1 MERFMDATGRPL
13 RRGGRSYAGLAW
25 GGGAVLLLALV
36 IGFAPALQQPDPDG
50 PGPGFTTSSVHWGA
64 VSSLQQ
70 VIERQEYYMRP
81 DGYGGFK
88 TPNRYQDLRF
98 QFDALGFT
106 LTPRGNDPEWSMRF
120 ELEGIGRS
128 QQWQRPSPHPN
139 MIAQGSELRVE
150 HGPFAVRYA
159 NDRTGMRQDFLVHD
173 RPAGD
178 DPLQVRI
185 RVSGPL
191 VAVSAASDA
200 VHFVARDP
208 GERTKGPAFTYDGLL
223 AWDAQGDTLDARMTV
238 NDTELVITV
247 DDQDAV
253 YPITIDPLSSTG
265 AALLEMDQPGA
276 LFGTCTATAG
286 DVNGDGYSDLLV
298 GAPWFDMGTG
308 DEGAAFLFLGSPTG
322 LASTPAWTWSAGQ
335 PGARCGQAVA
345 TAGDVNGD
353 GFSDILVG
361 VPFWSNGQTD
371 EGRAVL
377 FLGASAGPPSVPSWS
392 MEGQQVGA
400 RAGISLA
407 TAGDVNA
414 DGYSDVLVGAD
425 GYDNGQVDEG
435 VVFVHMGSAAGL
447 GVTASNV
454 LQRDQAGAA
463 FGASVSGAGDVN
475 RDGYSDIVIGA
486 PLYDNTLTD
495 EGGIF
500 LYHGSSFGLPANP
513 NASRFR
519 PQVDARFGASV
530 SFAGDVNG
538 DGFGDVIVGAPQ
550 FSGTLAQQGQAML
563 YRGGAS
569 GIAINPSWTASGGQ
583 AGARAGASVAGLGDA
598 NGDGFADVAVGLPAF
613 SNGQSG
619 EGLVRVFMGVSS
631 LAGLVLT
638 PSWSIEGQQVGAAL
652 GTWVAAAGDVNGDGL
667 ADLAVGAPSF
677 DNGQTDEGR
686 VFVFHGTA
694 LPPATTALWSIESD
708 QANAQL
714 GYCVSRAGDV
724 NGDGFADV
732 IIGARQ
738 FSNGQNYEGRA
749 TVHLGSATGP
759 AAAPSWSMEGNQAD
773 ANFGHVVASAGDV
786 NGDGYGDVII
796 GAPYYDNGQVDEGR
810 AYVYMGSPTGL
821 AAVPAWTFE
830 SDRTGARLGWSV
842 ASAGDVNGDGYG
854 DVIVGAY
861 MYDATVAAEGR
872 CFLFLGS
879 ATGLSTTPAW
889 VRDGGQ
895 INGFFGIAVALA
907 GDVNGDGLDDV
918 IVGADLY
925 DNTFSTEG
933 AAFLFLGTPTGL
945 EAAPSWTTYGGQNSA
960 QLGVSVGHAGD
971 VNGDGYSDVFVT
983 AYRASN
989 GQSAEGIVR
998 VYHGSVTGLSALPT
1012 LVLESN
1018 QVDARFGV
1026 SASYAG
1032 DVNGDGYGDLVVG
1045 AQLFSTFYLN
1055 EGRAS
1060 IYLGGPGGL
1069 NPTAGWTFNGG
1080 QTGAESGF
1088 AVSGA
1093 GDVNGDGFG
1102 DIVVGAPNYANGQT
1116 YEGRASLFLGNGGS
1130 GIAQRTRQYRED
1142 MATPVQTGNKTF
1154 NSSCGWGIGQFARSP
1169 LGRARLRLQ
1178 WEVKGHGPPFSGA
1191 PITSGM
1197 GFTGASAGWT
1207 DSGASG
1213 VDILEPLSVLAL
1225 NSSHPAWRV
1234 RVRYHPATMLNGQ
1247 PFGLWRY
1254 GGGHDDQVPS
1264 LKVDL
1269 DICGPLAVQWLDYW
1283 GGCVDGRP
1291 TLEWTVADVTQVRQ
1305 FHIAASRDGL
1315 LWYRVGTVPVA
1326 GSAIAHVWQGGVPEG
1341 MTYYRVEA
1349 ESKDG
1354 RSEPASVFA
1363 VQPCEAR
1370 GDEGFTLIPNPA
1382 SASTCL
1388 VKHGVPLEGH
1398 VVRIMGA
1405 NGQQVASLGPF
1416 AASEGQRTCIDVHH
1430 LPAGLYLVV
1439 LEDTFGIWS
1448 ASSRLVVP

>member
-1 MERFMDATGRPL
+1 MDATGRPR

-25 GGGAVLLLALV
+25 GGGAVVLLALV
-36 IGFAPALQQPDPDG
+36 IGFAPALQQPQPDG
-50 PGPGFTTSSVHWGA
+50 PGPGFTTSSVHWGV

-120 ELEGIGRS
+120 ELEGIGRP
-128 QQWQRPSPHPN
+128 QQWQRPSPHPS

-191 VAVSAASDA
+191 VAMSAAPDA

-322 LASTPAWTWSAGQ
+322 LASSPAWTWSAGQ

-377 FLGASAGPPSVPSWS
+377 FLGASAGPSTVPSWS

-435 VVFVHMGSAAGL
+435 VVFVHMGSATGL
-447 GVTASNV
+447 GATASNV

-463 FGASVSGAGDVN
+463 FGAAVSGAGDVN

-500 LYHGSSFGLPANP
+500 LYHGSSSGLPTDP
-513 NASRFR
+513 TTSRFR

-550 FSGTLAQQGQAML
+550 YSGTLAQQGQAML
-563 YRGGAS
+563 YRGGLF
-569 GIAINPSWTASGGQ
+569 GIAGTPSWTASGGQ
-583 AGARAGASVAGLGDA
+583 AGARAGTSVAGLGDA

-638 PSWSIEGQQVGAAL
+638 PSWSVEGQQVGAAL

-694 LPPATTALWSIESD
+694 SSPATAALWSIESD

-810 AYVYMGSPTGL
+810 AYVFLGSPAGL
-821 AAVPAWTFE
+821 SAAPAWTFE

-895 INGFFGIAVALA
+895 IYGFFGIAVALA

-983 AYRASN
+983 AYRGSN

-998 VYHGSVTGLSALPT
+998 VYHGSVTGLPALPT
-1012 LVLESN
+1012 IVLESN

-1069 NPTAGWTFNGG
+1069 TATAGWTFNGG

-1102 DIVVGAPNYANGQT
+1102 DIVVGAPNYANGQS

-1169 LGRARLRLQ
+1169 LGRTRLKLQ

-1207 DSGASG
+1207 DSGIGG

-1225 NSSHPAWRV
+1225 SSSHPAWRV

-1254 GGGHDDQVPS
+1254 GGLHDDQVPS

-1291 TLEWTVADVTQVRQ
+1291 TLEWSVADVTEVRQ
-1305 FHIAASRDGL
+1305 FHIAASADGF
-1315 LWYRVGTVPVA
+1315 LWYRMGSVPVSGGGA
-1326 GSAIAHVWQGGVPEG
+1326 EHTWQEEAPMGA
-1341 MTYYRVEA
+1341 TSYYRVEV
-1349 ESKDG
+1349 ELKDG
-1354 RSEPASVFA
+1354 RSEPASVL
-1363 VQPCEAR
+1363 VVLSCDGH
-1370 GDEGFTLIPNPA
+1370 GDEGLTLMPNPA
-1382 SASTCL
+1382 SASTC
-1388 VKHGVPLEGH
+1388 VVYQGAPLEGH
-1398 VVRIMGA
+1398 VIRVLSS
-1405 NGQQVASLGPF
+1405 NGQQVTRIGPF
-1416 AASEGQRTCIDVHH
+1416 TASEGQRACINIDHMQ
-1430 LPAGLYLVV
+1430 AGLYLVV
-1439 LEDTFGIWS
+1439 LENAFGVRS